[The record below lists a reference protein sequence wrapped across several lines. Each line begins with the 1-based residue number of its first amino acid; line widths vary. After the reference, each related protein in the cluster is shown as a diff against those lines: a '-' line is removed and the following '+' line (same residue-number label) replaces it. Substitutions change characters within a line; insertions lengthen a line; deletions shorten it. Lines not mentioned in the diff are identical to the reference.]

1 MEIDPNIILNI
12 WHFFVNVQWFAIL
25 DFGYIIIIIIILIK
39 SMVTHCQYMHWW
51 PLMSHICLLV
61 KISKNISMIRFW
73 MKWFCYDLNIW
84 MKSDKD
90 LRNTIKFLLF
100 LQRRESAAQNCTAMI
115 NIFNFLHLFMFLVF
129 CRYENKKYFAH
140 ENMKICQ
147 NSVHLSE
154 LLTCALAFQ
163 GKVSCMIW
171 LKLSLRIISVHYPHH
186 HP

>member
-1 MEIDPNIILNI
+1 
-12 WHFFVNVQWFAIL
+12 
-25 DFGYIIIIIIILIK
+25 
-39 SMVTHCQYMHWW
+39 
-51 PLMSHICLLV
+51 
-61 KISKNISMIRFW
+61 
-73 MKWFCYDLNIW
+73 

-186 HP
+186 HPQKAISLCLILLILLMHFAIYGFTQYRYCATNIDPASKNQNKCF